1 MSLMAVL
8 AWPQLGWSG
17 NFMSLEEE
25 EKEKEEEEV
34 ATVCAITQC
43 VACLTYIHV
52 AVAHTNTEDE
62 DNYHEGCR
70 MQVNPTTITSKK
82 KDNKQDTYVHQTS
95 SNNVI

>member
-8 AWPQLGWSG
+8 AWPYLGWSG

-25 EKEKEEEEV
+25 EKEEEEV

-52 AVAHTNTEDE
+52 AVAHTNTEDD

-70 MQVNPTTITSKK
+70 M
-82 KDNKQDTYVHQTS
+82 
-95 SNNVI
+95 